1 MTHEK
6 FICKKVSKVSHEV
19 VIDQI
24 RQEIT
29 VLEACQKIKRVVKLI
44 DVIED
49 TQSITV
55 ILEHFED
62 MSLRQILDLGSK
74 IDLDYALD
82 LLNDISCMVQALHK
96 QRVSHRK
103 LTLDSFRVK
112 LVGNTFKLIVAG
124 FD

>member
-1 MTHEK
+1 M
-6 FICKKVSKVSHEV
+6 

-74 IDLDYALD
+74 IDLDYALN

-103 LTLDSFRVK
+103 LTLDSFRIK
-112 LVGNTFKLIVAG
+112 LVDNTFKLIVAG
-124 FD
+124 FN